1 MQHNLK
7 YDTHCQMCS
16 SNLVACVPGRAY
28 CVGHVH
34 LAAAP
39 LSCFHITLLNK
50 RIALVTA
57 AALGVVY
64 TLRRSG
70 LFIHASATHQP
81 KIKNGAKQINI

>member
-16 SNLVACVPGRAY
+16 SNLVTCVPGRAY

-34 LAAAP
+34 LAAP
-39 LSCFHITLLNK
+39 LSCFYITLLNE

-70 LFIHASATHQP
+70 LFIHASATISL
-81 KIKNGAKQINI
+81 KSKMELNKSDA